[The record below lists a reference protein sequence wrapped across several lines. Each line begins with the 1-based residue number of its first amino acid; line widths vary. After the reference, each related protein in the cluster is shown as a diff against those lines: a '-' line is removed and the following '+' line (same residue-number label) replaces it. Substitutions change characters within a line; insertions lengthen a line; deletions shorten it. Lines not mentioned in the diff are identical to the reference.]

1 MSQTLPFTPAR
12 PLFRPLRA
20 MHHCSAISLTRPVH
34 APTSQAGGKPA
45 SGWGRGSSWAR
56 VSQALPAAVV
66 NASQNGRSCLAAIA
80 PSAPR
85 WQPSCRRSGGHGASP
100 FESRRHPKLRAV
112 AHAWQP
118 PSCVC
123 LLGSQVSRG
132 CPVTVHTVR
141 ASTHKVHGC
150 LEARPIG
157 TPKRPGR
164 LRLGGIW
171 CVHI

>member
-1 MSQTLPFTPAR
+1 MQPPAELPTVVELEDERKEKEEEGEKPSPRCWSQTLPFTPAR

-85 WQPSCRRSGGHGASP
+85 PGARWQPSCRRSGGHGASP
-100 FESRRHPKLRAV
+100 FESRRHPKMRTV

-123 LLGSQVSRG
+123 LLGSQVSRAG
-132 CPVTVHTVR
+132 V
-141 ASTHKVHGC
+141 
-150 LEARPIG
+150 L
-157 TPKRPGR
+157 
-164 LRLGGIW
+164 
-171 CVHI
+171 

>member
-1 MSQTLPFTPAR
+1 MQPPAELPTVVELEDERKEKEEEEGEKPSPWCFSQTLPFTPAR

-45 SGWGRGSSWAR
+45 SGWGRGPSWAR

-80 PSAPR
+80 PSAPGR
-85 WQPSCRRSGGHGASP
+85 ALAAKLPPLGWPWSIPVRVSQA
-100 FESRRHPKLRAV
+100 PKLRAV
-112 AHAWQP
+112 AQAWQL

-123 LLGSQVSRG
+123 LLGSQVSRAG
-132 CPVTVHTVR
+132 V
-141 ASTHKVHGC
+141 
-150 LEARPIG
+150 L
-157 TPKRPGR
+157 
-164 LRLGGIW
+164 
-171 CVHI
+171 